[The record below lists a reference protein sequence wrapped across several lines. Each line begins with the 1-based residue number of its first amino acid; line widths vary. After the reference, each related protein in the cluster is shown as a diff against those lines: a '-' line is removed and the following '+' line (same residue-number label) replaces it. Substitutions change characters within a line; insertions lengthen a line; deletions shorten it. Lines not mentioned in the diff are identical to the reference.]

1 MNDYRGSL
9 VLKAF
14 AKLDRNG
21 SGSVDI
27 EDIRGVYNASKH
39 PAVVDGRKTSDQVLG
54 EFLETFES
62 HHNIMNG
69 GSNDNV
75 VALDEFI
82 DYYCNV
88 SSSIDDDIYFAQMIN
103 SSWHLTE
110 DASPYHVY
118 DGNWKTDV
126 QQNIPASRPFT
137 AVGSYQRRDNV
148 VPTGQPT
155 LRSGLPSSDFPF
167 NQ

>member
-1 MNDYRGSL
+1 MSEYRGSL

-27 EDIRGVYNASKH
+27 EDIRGVYNSSKH

-62 HHNIMNG
+62 HHNIMYG

-75 VALDEFI
+75 VTLDEFI
-82 DYYCNV
+82 DYYMNI

-103 SSWHLTE
+103 SSWNLSDDT
-110 DASPYHVY
+110 SPYTN
-118 DGNWKTDV
+118 GNR
-126 QQNIPASRPFT
+126 N
-137 AVGSYQRRDNV
+137 SYNE
-148 VPTGQPT
+148 GGCF
-155 LRSGLPSSDFPF
+155 SGVS
-167 NQ
+167 

>member
-75 VALDEFI
+75 VTLDEFI

-88 SSSIDDDIYFAQMIN
+88 SSSIDDDLSCLFFVISDIVCII
-103 SSWHLTE
+103 SSSVERRTIFPISW
-110 DASPYHVY
+110 
-118 DGNWKTDV
+118 
-126 QQNIPASRPFT
+126 SRPVIK
-137 AVGSYQRRDNV
+137 AESEI
-148 VPTGQPT
+148 
-155 LRSGLPSSDFPF
+155 FP
-167 NQ
+167 